1 MKKIFSE
8 FKKFISRGNV
18 VDMAVGV
25 AVASAFTAI
34 VNAFSK
40 GFISPL
46 IAMFT
51 DASDLASMKWVLRP
65 ELIDAAGE
73 TVQTEVAILWGS
85 ILQAVID
92 FLIIALTMFLVL
104 RIFVQLSKR
113 ATEIREDLKK
123 KLRAEEVAKEA
134 EEKKKKEEEERAQA
148 LAAEEAA
155 RIEAERVAAEE
166 ARLADEKRLDE
177 ERRRE
182 ELALLREIRD
192 LLKKEKQ
199 A

>member
-1 MKKIFSE
+1 MKKLFSE

-65 ELIDAAGE
+65 ELTNAAGE
-73 TVQTEVAILWGS
+73 ITQAEVAIMWGS
-85 ILQAVID
+85 IVQAVID

-104 RIFVQLSKR
+104 RIFVQITKR
-113 ATEIREDLKK
+113 ATAIREDLKK
-123 KLRAEEVAKEA
+123 KLHAEELAREA
-134 EEKKKKEEEERAQA
+134 AEKKQKEEEERAQA

-155 RIEAERVAAEE
+155 RIEAERIAAEE
-166 ARLADEKRLDE
+166 ERLAEEHRLAEEQKRE
-177 ERRRE
+177 Q
-182 ELALLREIRD
+182 LALLREIRD
-192 LLKKEKQ
+192 LLKTGK
-199 A
+199 

>member
-1 MKKIFSE
+1 MKKIFAE
-8 FKKFISRGNV
+8 FKKFIQRGNV

-46 IAMFT
+46 IALFT
-51 DASDLASMKWVLRP
+51 DASDLASMKWVLRE
-65 ELIDAAGE
+65 ELINAQGE
-73 TVQTEVAILWGS
+73 VTQAEVAILWGS
-85 ILQAVID
+85 IVQTVID

-104 RIFVQLSKR
+104 RIFIQLSKR
-113 ATEIREDLKK
+113 ATALREDLKK
-123 KLRAEEVAKEA
+123 KLNAEQVAKAA
-134 EEKKKKEEEERAQA
+134 EEKKKKEAEEKAKA

-155 RIEAERVAAEE
+155 RLEAERVAKEQAKLAERERIAEE
-166 ARLADEKRLDE
+166 A
-177 ERRRE
+177 RRE

-192 LLKKEKQ
+192 LLRQEK
-199 A
+199 